1 MSLVFPNVEG
11 EAYGMMWGV
20 EKGIEE
26 EETQVMPSSSGI
38 CLVFQVLRK
47 KLVE

>member
-1 MSLVFPNVEG
+1 MPSIVPSIEGDVLVFPNVEG

-26 EETQVMPSSSGI
+26 EET
-38 CLVFQVLRK
+38 
-47 KLVE
+47 